1 MRISHA
7 KSAVVLALFLFW
19 TSYAHG
25 QTSRKASII
34 DAVSIAY
41 ADFNGKL
48 LKEKEA
54 FEKRHS
60 CDMLCNIVYN
70 IDSYN
75 IGISAEGEHFTVVL
89 LVRKQKDMRIIGGGG
104 EYRIRKSDLEIVKF
118 TGYE

>member
-1 MRISHA
+1 MNISHA
-7 KSAVVLALFLFW
+7 KAVFVFALLLSW
-19 TSYAHG
+19 VSIAHG
-25 QTSRKASII
+25 QTSQKASII
-34 DAVSIAY
+34 DAASIAY

-48 LKEKEA
+48 LKEKES

-75 IGISAEGEHFTVVL
+75 IGISTEGEHFTVVL
-89 LVRKQKDMRIIGGGG
+89 LVRKHKDMRIIGGGG